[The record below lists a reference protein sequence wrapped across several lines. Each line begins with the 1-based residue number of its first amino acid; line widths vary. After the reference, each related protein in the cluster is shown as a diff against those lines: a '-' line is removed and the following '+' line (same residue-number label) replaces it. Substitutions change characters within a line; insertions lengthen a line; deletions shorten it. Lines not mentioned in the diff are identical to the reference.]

1 MKVLYGVQATGNGH
15 ITRARVMAPA
25 LCKQG
30 IVVDYLFSGRAP
42 DKLFNMERFGQYQVR
57 QGLTFVVED
66 GAVRRLKTLCRN
78 NMLKLIRDIR
88 QLDLSEYDLVI
99 SDFEPVTAW
108 AAKLQNKPCI
118 GIAHQYA
125 FRYPIPGP
133 EIGGIMMPAIR
144 FFAPVKQAIGLHW
157 HHFNGPILPPLIEPQ
172 IFPVSEQAGMI
183 LVYLPFECRSQIRR
197 WLEPLEGYEFHVYC
211 DIPRAESDGHI
222 LWQPLSRDGFQ
233 QALARCCGVIANCGF
248 GLSSEVLQA
257 GKKLL
262 TKPLCGQ
269 PEQVS
274 NAAVLDHLG
283 LAEPFEDLT
292 PEQFYRWAEQPSPEP
307 ITYPDVATA
316 LAKWIAGGCDRTPE
330 QLAQQLWS
338 ETDEQACTV

>member
-1 MKVLYGVQATGNGH
+1 MRVLYGVQATGNGH

-25 LCKQG
+25 LQQQG
-30 IVVDYLFSGRAP
+30 ITVDYLFSGRAP
-42 DKLFNMERFGQYQVR
+42 DKLFNMEPFGDYQVR

-66 GAVRRLKTLCRN
+66 GAIRRFKTLCSN
-78 NMLKLIRDIR
+78 NVLRLIRDIR
-88 QLDLSEYDLVI
+88 CLDLSEYDLVI

-133 EIGGIMMPAIR
+133 EVGGMMMPAIR

-157 HHFNGPILPPLIEPQ
+157 HHFDGPILPPLIEPQ
-172 IFPVSEQAGMI
+172 AYPLSEQSGMI
-183 LVYLPFECRSQIRR
+183 LVYLPFESRAQILR
-197 WLEPLEGYEFHVYC
+197 WLEPLQGYEFHVYC
-211 DIPRAESDGHI
+211 DIPAPLSDGHI

-233 QALARCCGVIANCGF
+233 QALARCCGVIANAGF

-257 GKKLL
+257 GKNLL
-262 TKPLCGQ
+262 TKALEGQ

-274 NAAVLDHLG
+274 NAAVLEQLE
-283 LAEPFEDLT
+283 LAEVFEDLT
-292 PEQFYRWAEQPSPEP
+292 PARFYRWAERPSPAP
-307 ITYPDVATA
+307 VIYPDVAGA
-316 LAKWIAGGCDRTPE
+316 LARWIRTGCRESAE
-330 QLAQQLWS
+330 QLALELWQDIGQS
-338 ETDEQACTV
+338 RPS